1 MLKIISLLLSLVF
14 ISAVV
19 IGCSD
24 TGGKPSD
31 VTTTADTTV
40 AETEIDPID
49 ARKSI
54 SDDLPSEDF
63 DGYNFRIFYFDK
75 FGEVNYP
82 EELVGDVINDAFY
95 ERNLTVEERFN
106 IKITG
111 VNSGFTA
118 WDAHTN
124 AEKRIVM
131 ADEDAFDVTS
141 SHCIGGPNN
150 SIEGLYVNLYDVPN
164 LDFSKPW
171 WQDATI
177 DELTLNGKMFVA
189 SNDFTIEGLTSSKV
203 IYFNKA
209 KLVDYDIAEPYANV
223 FAGTWTLDTLI
234 SLTKDIYEDLNGNS
248 ERDTGD
254 FYGYSSQAMQNGFLV
269 SCDISVLNKTGD
281 DELMTLNVNSDKM
294 LTLVEK
300 LYDWYFDSTGAL
312 IATKNDPET
321 GEAPW
326 VWYSKI
332 FAGGNS
338 MFAFGTLSLASSTLR
353 ASDVE
358 YGILPFPKWDEAQD
372 DYRTFASGN
381 LMAIPV
387 TVRDLERTG
396 IIYEAMSA
404 EGYKQV
410 VPAYYDTAL
419 KEKFTFDDDSGKVLD
434 IINASRAVSFAY
446 VYDNW
451 QGFGHIFSSI
461 FSEPPKRDYSSFYA
475 QRENQATARMNTI
488 IEGFR

>member
-1 MLKIISLLLSLVF
+1 MLKKISFLLALVF

-24 TGGKPSD
+24 NSGKISD
-31 VTTTADTTV
+31 VTTTADTTAV
-40 AETEIDPID
+40 ESEINPID
-49 ARKSI
+49 ARKTV

-63 DGYNFRIFYFDK
+63 DGYNFRIFYSGT

-82 EELVGDVINDAFY
+82 EEIVGEVINDAFY
-95 ERNLTVEERFN
+95 ERNLAVEERFN

-111 VNSGFTA
+111 IDSGASA
-118 WDAHTN
+118 WDIHTS

-150 SIEGLYVNLYDVPN
+150 SIEGLYVNLYDVPH

-171 WQDATI
+171 WQDATVE
-177 DELTLNGKMFVA
+177 ELTLNEKMFVA

-209 KLVDYDIAEPYANV
+209 KLVDYNIDEPYTNV
-223 FAGTWTLDTLI
+223 FDGTWTLDLLI

-248 ERDTGD
+248 ERDLGD

-269 SCDISVLNKTGD
+269 SCDISVLKKTGD
-281 DELMTLNVNSDKM
+281 DDLMTLNVNSDKM

-300 LYDWYFDSTGAL
+300 LYDWYFESSGAM
-312 IATKNDPET
+312 IANKNDPET
-321 GEAPW
+321 AEAPW
-326 VWYSKI
+326 VWYTKI
-332 FAGGNS
+332 FDSGGS
-338 MFAFGTLSLASSTLR
+338 MFAFGTLNLASSNLR

-358 YGILPFPKWDEAQD
+358 YGILPFPKWNEAQAE
-372 DYRTFASGN
+372 YRTFASGN

-387 TVRDLERTG
+387 TVRNLERTG
-396 IIYEAMSA
+396 IIFEAMSA

-434 IINASRAVSFAY
+434 IINGSRAVSFAY

-461 FSEPPKRDYSSFYA
+461 FADPPKRDYSSFYA
-475 QRENQATARMNTI
+475 QRENQATARMNAV